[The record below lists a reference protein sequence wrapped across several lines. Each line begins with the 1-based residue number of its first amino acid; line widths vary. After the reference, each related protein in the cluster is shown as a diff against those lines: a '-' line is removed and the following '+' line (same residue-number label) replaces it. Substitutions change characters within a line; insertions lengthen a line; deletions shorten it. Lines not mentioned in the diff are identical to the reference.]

1 MRNLSKLVNDEEY
14 LMGEPILI
22 VEDNRGNLKLLKLF
36 LTGEGYD
43 IRTATDAYEAMELLK
58 TFRPRII
65 MMDIQLPGKD
75 GLQLSRELKSNPEYK
90 EIIII
95 ALTAYAMKDDKEK
108 ILATGC
114 DDYISKPI
122 DIKTLPD
129 LIKRHLKT
137 SVTS

>member
-1 MRNLSKLVNDEEY
+1 
-14 LMGEPILI
+14 MGEPILI
-22 VEDNRGNLKLLKLF
+22 VEDNRSNLKLLKLL

-43 IRTATDAYEAMELLK
+43 VRAATDASEAIELLK
-58 TFRPRII
+58 TFRPRLI

-90 EIIII
+90 DIIII
-95 ALTAYAMKDDKEK
+95 ATTAYAMKHDKEK
-108 ILATGC
+108 ILAAGC

-129 LIKRHLKT
+129 LIKRHLKER
-137 SVTS
+137 VTS